1 MRKNNL
7 TRGAFALMLLAS
19 TAAGADQQY
28 PAADFQ
34 PEVLYQDT
42 DYIAKGSQSSTKTDS
57 HKSTPVASSPST
69 EVDSKYPAA
78 NFQPEVLYHD
88 ADYKPSGVSTK
99 SSASS
104 EVTSKSEKSVESEEV
119 VASSSNEES
128 ASSNKA
134 EPSFTNYLFGIVV
147 LLGAGFYLFRKSNA
161 GKVCTKSAKNSAPAA
176 TVKKSYALNTGV
188 AKYLNKVSGTG
199 VSRYIETQVKS
210 ATVATGVAKYLAKQT
225 VASKPAK
232 AATGVEKYMRDRG

>member
-1 MRKNNL
+1 
-7 TRGAFALMLLAS
+7 
-19 TAAGADQQY
+19 
-28 PAADFQ
+28 
-34 PEVLYQDT
+34 
-42 DYIAKGSQSSTKTDS
+42 
-57 HKSTPVASSPST
+57 
-69 EVDSKYPAA
+69 
-78 NFQPEVLYHD
+78 
-88 ADYKPSGVSTK
+88 
-99 SSASS
+99 SASS
-104 EVTSKSEKSVESEEV
+104 VVTSKSEKSVESEEV

-128 ASSNKA
+128 SSSNKA
-134 EPSFTNYLFGIVV
+134 EPSFTNYLYGIVV

-199 VSRYIETQVKS
+199 VSRYIETQVKT